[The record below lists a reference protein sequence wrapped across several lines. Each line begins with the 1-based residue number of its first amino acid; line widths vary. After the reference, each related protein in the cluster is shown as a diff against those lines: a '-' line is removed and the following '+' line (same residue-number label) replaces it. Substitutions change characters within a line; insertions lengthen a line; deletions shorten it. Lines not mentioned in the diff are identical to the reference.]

1 MLKLAKKIKIAM
13 YGLRAADKSDKKIR
27 KKRERND
34 SYSTVMLPIIQGCN
48 WQ

>member
-1 MLKLAKKIKIAM
+1 MLKLAKKIKIAK
-13 YGLRAADKSDKKIR
+13 YGLREADKKIR